1 MTSFSPLNSDTAKE
15 TRSLQACNFVSFIE
29 IETHRKI
36 ERARETEGEKE
47 RGWRERER
55 DCL

>member
-47 RGWRERER
+47 RGWREIACDR
-55 DCL
+55 